1 VADINA
7 ALDKIASHGGRTLM
21 PRTDVGPVIM
31 AIFQDPEG
39 NTFGIIED

>member
-1 VADINA
+1 VPDINA
-7 ALDKIASHGGRTLM
+7 SLEKIGSLGGRTLM